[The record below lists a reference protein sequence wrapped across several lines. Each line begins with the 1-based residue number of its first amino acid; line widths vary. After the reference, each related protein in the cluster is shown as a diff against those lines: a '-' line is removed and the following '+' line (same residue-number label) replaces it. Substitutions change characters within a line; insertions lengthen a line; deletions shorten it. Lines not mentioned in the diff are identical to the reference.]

1 MAGAELSNGLRE
13 ALVENLNNILSP
25 QADVRRAAEEQIH
38 VLEVTEEFGVHLVE
52 LTLDRN
58 GPLPI
63 RQLASVLL
71 KQYVEA
77 HWCTDSEKFRVPEC
91 PEYAKAKIKELLP
104 HGLHEPISKVRSSVA
119 YAISAIA
126 HWDWPENWCGLFD
139 LLMAALKTGEE
150 APVHGAMRVLTE
162 FSRDLTDQHIPQVAP
177 VILPE
182 MYRIFCE
189 EEKYGIRTRG
199 RAVEIFSTLANL
211 ICMMGEYNRSLAK
224 TLLYPTLPAFTQA
237 LVKGLQTMDGFTSDS
252 GLKKEILSA
261 LTVLMKNV
269 PKQMGQ
275 YLGEVLGPVWQ
286 TLTSSADTYVNTTVN
301 AREDADD
308 PVDSDGEVLGF
319 ENLVFT
325 IFEFVHALVETTKH
339 KQMVKQGIADLIYY
353 ILLYMQITEDQIENW
368 SNNPDAF
375 VEDEDEDSFAYS
387 VRISAQDLLLAL
399 CQELA
404 EDCGQGLVVAVGR
417 HLERATTQRSAGDPA
432 WWKTHE
438 AVMLA
443 LGSVRDLIL
452 DQVAKGQLQ
461 FDLTNFIQSVVL
473 ADLDP
478 NSSPFLAG
486 RALWCG
492 SRFGQAITPEML
504 EQFLQAT
511 VSALKDSPNPIIKVS
526 GVRAVWGFCEFL
538 KGSGNPGALQPYLP
552 AILDGLV
559 TLATQASS
567 EVLSLILETC
577 CIVVSVDSNFTA
589 ANVGRISTLCL
600 AVFIKAN
607 NDPVLVALVQDVV
620 RELCQNPGCTTTL
633 QTKFIP
639 TLASILNAS
648 TDKVPPGMQAVAL
661 DMLEVMV
668 RSSSPPLGEPLINV
682 AFPAVVQRTLNTDD
696 NSTLQNGGEC
706 LRAYISVAPD
716 QVLAY
721 HDPEGRSGL
730 QYVVQVASQLLS
742 PATSEHTATFVGR
755 LITVLI
761 RRAGDHLGDNLDL
774 LLRAVLSKLQ
784 GAESLTVVQNLVLVY
799 AQLVHSQLDGVLN
812 FLAGVPGPS
821 GQSALHFVL
830 TQWCSKQHLFF
841 GAYEGK
847 VSAVALAKLL
857 EHGVTSND
865 TRLQDIIVQ
874 GDQVFSPEGRVRTRS
889 QRVVRPEQWTQVPV
903 LIKIFK
909 LLINELANAI
919 DSNLTKDDDEVSE
932 SEDECWEDDEEDGQ
946 TNGDSA
952 LATMFPPASGYPSYD
967 ADTVDDEDDPDAVSD
982 PLYSLD
988 LQQYLTTFISTFA
1001 QHPAF
1006 PVFIPHLNPHER
1018 EVLQGIGVV
1027 C

>member
-1 MAGAELSNGLRE
+1 MAGVEVSNGLRE
-13 ALVENLNNILSP
+13 ALIENLNNILSP
-25 QADVRRAAEEQIH
+25 QADIRRAAEEQIH
-38 VLEVTEEFGVHLVE
+38 VLEVTEEFGIHLIE

-77 HWCTDSEKFRVPEC
+77 HWCQDSEKFRVPEC
-91 PEYAKAKIKELLP
+91 PEYAKAKIRELLP

-119 YAISAIA
+119 YAISGIA
-126 HWDWPENWCGLFD
+126 HWDWPEQWSGLFD
-139 LLMAALKTGEE
+139 VLMAALKSGEE

-162 FSRDLTDQHIPQVAP
+162 MSRDLSDQHIPQVAP

-199 RAVEIFSTLANL
+199 RAVEIFSTLAYL
-211 ICMMGEYNRSLAK
+211 ICMMGEINRSLAK

-237 LVKGLQTMDGFTSDS
+237 LVKGLQTPDGFTSDS

-269 PKQMGQ
+269 PKQMSQ

-286 TLTSSADTYVNTTVN
+286 TLTTSADTYVNTTVN
-301 AREDADD
+301 AREEADD
-308 PVDSDGEVLGF
+308 PIDSEGEVLGF

-325 IFEFVHALVETTKH
+325 IFEFVHALVEQTKH
-339 KQMVKQGIADLIYY
+339 KQMVKQGISDLIYY
-353 ILLYMQITEDQIENW
+353 ILLYMQITQDQMETW
-368 SNNPDAF
+368 GNNPDAF

-399 CQELA
+399 CHELPD
-404 EDCGQGLVVAVGR
+404 ECGGGLVVAVGR
-417 HLERATTQRSAGDPA
+417 HLERSAAQRTAGDDT

-438 AVMLA
+438 ALMLA
-443 LGSVRDLIL
+443 LGSVRDLVL
-452 DQVAKGQLQ
+452 DQVSKGQLQ
-461 FDLTNFIQSVVL
+461 FDITNFIQSVVL

-478 NSSPFLAG
+478 NFCPFLAG

-492 SRFGQAITPEML
+492 SRFGQALTPEML
-504 EQFLQAT
+504 DRFLQAT

-526 GVRAVWGFCEFL
+526 GIRAIWGFCEYL
-538 KGSGNPGALQPYLP
+538 KSSGNPGALLPYLP

-577 CIVVSVDSNFTA
+577 CIVVSMDSNFTA
-589 ANVGRISTLCL
+589 ANVARISTLCL

-620 RELCQNPGCTTTL
+620 RELCSNPGCVTTL

-639 TLASILNAS
+639 TLSSILNANA
-648 TDKVPPGMQAVAL
+648 DKVPPGMQAVAL
-661 DMLEVMV
+661 DMVEVMV
-668 RSSSPPLGEPLINV
+668 RSSVPPLGEPLISV
-682 AFPAVVQRTLNTDD
+682 AFPAVVHRTLNTDD

-706 LRAYISVAPD
+706 LRAYVSVAPE
-716 QVLAY
+716 QVLGFTDA
-721 HDPEGRSGL
+721 EGRTGM

-742 PATSEHTATFVGR
+742 PSTSEHTATFVGR

-784 GAESLTVVQNLVLVY
+784 NCYL
-799 AQLVHSQLDGVLN
+799 
-812 FLAGVPGPS
+812 
-821 GQSALHFVL
+821 
-830 TQWCSKQHLFF
+830 
-841 GAYEGK
+841 
-847 VSAVALAKLL
+847 
-857 EHGVTSND
+857 
-865 TRLQDIIVQ
+865 
-874 GDQVFSPEGRVRTRS
+874 
-889 QRVVRPEQWTQVPV
+889 
-903 LIKIFK
+903 
-909 LLINELANAI
+909 LLIV
-919 DSNLTKDDDEVSE
+919 SNYIL
-932 SEDECWEDDEEDGQ
+932 
-946 TNGDSA
+946 
-952 LATMFPPASGYPSYD
+952 SYRM
-967 ADTVDDEDDPDAVSD
+967 
-982 PLYSLD
+982 L
-988 LQQYLTTFISTFA
+988 I
-1001 QHPAF
+1001 H
-1006 PVFIPHLNPHER
+1006 
-1018 EVLQGIGVV
+1018 
-1027 C
+1027 

>member
-1 MAGAELSNGLRE
+1 M
-13 ALVENLNNILSP
+13 V
-25 QADVRRAAEEQIH
+25 V
-38 VLEVTEEFGVHLVE
+38 
-52 LTLDRN
+52 
-58 GPLPI
+58 
-63 RQLASVLL
+63 
-71 KQYVEA
+71 
-77 HWCTDSEKFRVPEC
+77 
-91 PEYAKAKIKELLP
+91 
-104 HGLHEPISKVRSSVA
+104 
-119 YAISAIA
+119 
-126 HWDWPENWCGLFD
+126 
-139 LLMAALKTGEE
+139 
-150 APVHGAMRVLTE
+150 
-162 FSRDLTDQHIPQVAP
+162 
-177 VILPE
+177 
-182 MYRIFCE
+182 
-189 EEKYGIRTRG
+189 
-199 RAVEIFSTLANL
+199 
-211 ICMMGEYNRSLAK
+211 
-224 TLLYPTLPAFTQA
+224 
-237 LVKGLQTMDGFTSDS
+237 
-252 GLKKEILSA
+252 A

-286 TLTSSADTYVNTTVN
+286 TLTTSAETYVNTTVN

-339 KQMVKQGIADLIYY
+339 KQLVRRGVADLVYFL
-353 ILLYMQITEDQIENW
+353 LLYMQMTEDQIENW

-387 VRISAQDLLLAL
+387 VRISAQDLLL
-399 CQELA
+399 ELA
-404 EDCGQGLVVAVGR
+404 EECGQGLVVAVGR
-417 HLERATTQRSAGDPA
+417 HLERAAGQRAAGDPA

-461 FDLTNFIQSVVL
+461 FDVTHFIQSVVL

-478 NSSPFLAG
+478 NLSPFLAG

-492 SRFGQAITPEML
+492 SRFGQAVTEEML
-504 EQFLQAT
+504 DRFLQAT
-511 VSALKDSPNPIIKVS
+511 VSALNHSPSPIIRVS
-526 GVRAVWGFCEFL
+526 GVRAVWGFCDYL
-538 KGSGNPGALQPYLP
+538 KGSGRPGALQAYLP

-559 TLATQASS
+559 NLATQASS

-577 CIVVSVDSNFTA
+577 CTVVSVDASFTA

-620 RELCQNPGCTTTL
+620 RELCASPACSTTL

-668 RSSSPPLGEPLINV
+668 RSSTPPLGEQLVI
-682 AFPAVVQRTLNTDD
+682 
-696 NSTLQNGGEC
+696 
-706 LRAYISVAPD
+706 AYRDA
-716 QVLAY
+716 
-721 HDPEGRSGL
+721 EGRSGL
-730 QYVVQVASQLLS
+730 EYVVQVATQLLS

-755 LITVLI
+755 LITALI
-761 RRAGDHLGDNLDL
+761 RHTGDHLGDNLDL

-799 AQLVHSQLDGVLN
+799 AQLVHSQLEGVLT

-841 GAYEGK
+841 GAYEEK

-857 EHGVTSND
+857 EHGVTAND
-865 TRLQDIIVQ
+865 TRLQGIIVQ
-874 GDQVFSPEGRVRTRS
+874 GDQVSVCVYLPSCSFTGPGLYARVAPSPYLHLS
-889 QRVVRPEQWTQVPV
+889 NFP
-903 LIKIFK
+903 LK
-909 LLINELANAI
+909 LCTL
-919 DSNLTKDDDEVSE
+919 V
-932 SEDECWEDDEEDGQ
+932 
-946 TNGDSA
+946 
-952 LATMFPPASGYPSYD
+952 
-967 ADTVDDEDDPDAVSD
+967 ADTTS
-982 PLYSLD
+982 SLNCSKS
-988 LQQYLTTFISTFA
+988 QHIFA
-1001 QHPAF
+1001 GNYIF
-1006 PVFIPHLNPHER
+1006 
-1018 EVLQGIGVV
+1018 
-1027 C
+1027 

>member
-1 MAGAELSNGLRE
+1 MTSK
-13 ALVENLNNILSP
+13 I
-25 QADVRRAAEEQIH
+25 I
-38 VLEVTEEFGVHLVE
+38 EFGVHLVE

-58 GPLPI
+58 GPLAI

-77 HWCTDSEKFRVPEC
+77 HWSKDSDKFRVPEC
-91 PEYAKAKIKELLP
+91 PDYAKARIRELLP
-104 HGLHEPISKVRSSVA
+104 HGLSEPTSKVRSSVA

-126 HWDWPENWCGLFD
+126 HWDWPEQWTSLFD
-139 LLMAALKTGEE
+139 VLMAALKGGEE

-189 EEKYGIRTRG
+189 EEKYSIRTRG
-199 RAVEIFSTLANL
+199 RAVEIFSTLANM

-237 LVKGLQTMDGFTSDS
+237 LVKGLQTPDGFSSDS

-261 LTVLMKNV
+261 LTVLIKNV
-269 PKQMGQ
+269 PKQMGS
-275 YLGEVLGPVWQ
+275 YLPEVLGPVWQ
-286 TLTSSADTYVNTTVN
+286 TLTTSADTYVNTTVN
-301 AREDADD
+301 AREEADN
-308 PVDSDGEVLGF
+308 PVDSDGEILGF
-319 ENLVFT
+319 ENLVFS

-353 ILLYMQITEDQIENW
+353 MLLYMQITEDQIESW

-375 VEDEDEDSFAYS
+375 VEDEDEDSYAYS

-399 CQELA
+399 CQEFP
-404 EDCGQGLVVAVGR
+404 EECGSGLVVAVGR
-417 HLERATTQRSAGDPA
+417 HLERAENHRVSGDPA

-438 AVMLA
+438 SIMLA
-443 LGSVRDLIL
+443 LGSVRDLVL
-452 DQVAKGQLQ
+452 DQVTKGLLQ
-461 FDLTNFIQSVVL
+461 FDVTNFIQSVVL
-473 ADLDP
+473 VDLDP
-478 NSSPFLAG
+478 NFSPFVAG

-492 SRFGQAITPEML
+492 SRFGQALTPEML
-504 EQFLQAT
+504 QRFLQAT
-511 VSALKDSPNPIIKVS
+511 VSALNESPNPIIKVS
-526 GVRAVWGFCEFL
+526 GVRAVWGFCEYL
-538 KGSGNPGALQPYLP
+538 KGCGNVVALQAYLP
-552 AILDGLV
+552 PILEGLV

-607 NDPVLVALVQDVV
+607 NDPVIVALVQDVV
-620 RELCQNPGCTTTL
+620 KELCSNAACTNTL

-639 TLASILNAS
+639 TLVSILNAS
-648 TDKVPPGMQAVAL
+648 TDKVPPGIQGVAL

-668 RSSSPPLGEPLINV
+668 RSSSPPLAEPLINA

-706 LRAYISVAPD
+706 LRAYISVAPE
-716 QVLAY
+716 QVIHYRDA
-721 HDPEGRSGL
+721 EGNSGL
-730 QYVVQVASQLLS
+730 QYIVQVSSQLLS
-742 PATSEHTATFVGR
+742 PATSEYTATFVGR

-761 RRAGDHLGDNLDL
+761 KRAGDHLGDNLEL

-784 GAESLTVVQNLVLVY
+784 GAETLTVVQNLLLVY
-799 AQLVHSQLDGVLN
+799 AQLVHSQLEGVLA
-812 FLAGVPGPS
+812 FLSGVPGPT
-821 GQSALHFVL
+821 GQSALTFVL
-830 TQWCSKQHLFF
+830 TEWCAKQHLFF

-847 VSAVALAKLL
+847 VSAVALSKLL
-857 EHGVTSND
+857 EHGVTAND
-865 TRLQDIIVQ
+865 ARLQDIIVQ
-874 GDQVFSPEGRVRTRS
+874 GDQVFSPEERVRTRS
-889 QRVVRPEQWTQVPV
+889 QRVSRPEQWTQVPV
-903 LIKIFK
+903 LVKIFK

-919 DSNLTKDDDEVSE
+919 DSNMAKDDDEE
-932 SEDECWEDDEEDGQ
+932 SEDECWEDEEDEMGQ
-946 TNGDSA
+946 ENGGTSSFA
-952 LATMFPPASGYPSYD
+952 AMFAPASDFPGYD
-967 ADTVDDEDDPDAVSD
+967 TDTVDDDDDPDAVSD
-982 PLYSLD
+982 PLYNLD
-988 LQQYLTTFISTFA
+988 LQQYLTTFITTFA
-1001 QHPAF
+1001 QHPAYQIF
-1006 PVFIPHLNPHER
+1006 TPHLNPHER
-1018 EVLQGIGVV
+1018 EVLQGIGVQ

>member
-1 MAGAELSNGLRE
+1 MAPFPSGSWPLCC
-13 ALVENLNNILSP
+13 LNSMSKLIG
-25 QADVRRAAEEQIH
+25 VRTR
-38 VLEVTEEFGVHLVE
+38 
-52 LTLDRN
+52 R
-58 GPLPI
+58 
-63 RQLASVLL
+63 
-71 KQYVEA
+71 
-77 HWCTDSEKFRVPEC
+77 
-91 PEYAKAKIKELLP
+91 
-104 HGLHEPISKVRSSVA
+104 RSSVA

-162 FSRDLTDQHIPQVAP
+162 FSRDLTDDQHIPQVAP

-189 EEKYGIRTRG
+189 EEP
-199 RAVEIFSTLANL
+199 
-211 ICMMGEYNRSLAK
+211 SLK
-224 TLLYPTLPAFTQA
+224 LLSRVCRPW
-237 LVKGLQTMDGFTSDS
+237 MGFTSDS

-261 LTVLMKNV
+261 PIRMSTPLSMHEKMLMTLLI
-269 PKQMGQ
+269 QM
-275 YLGEVLGPVWQ
+275 
-286 TLTSSADTYVNTTVN
+286 
-301 AREDADD
+301 
-308 PVDSDGEVLGF
+308 
-319 ENLVFT
+319 
-325 IFEFVHALVETTKH
+325 
-339 KQMVKQGIADLIYY
+339 
-353 ILLYMQITEDQIENW
+353 IENW

-721 HDPEGRSGL
+721 HDAEGRSGL

-761 RRAGDHLGDNLDL
+761 RRAGDHLGITWTFFSE
-774 LLRAVLSKLQ
+774 LSLVNFREFNSCAKP
-784 GAESLTVVQNLVLVY
+784 GAGVCSASPLTVGW
-799 AQLVHSQLDGVLN
+799 GVE
-812 FLAGVPGPS
+812 FPGGVPGPQDS
-821 GQSALHFVL
+821 
-830 TQWCSKQHLFF
+830 
-841 GAYEGK
+841 
-847 VSAVALAKLL
+847 
-857 EHGVTSND
+857 
-865 TRLQDIIVQ
+865 RL
-874 GDQVFSPEGRVRTRS
+874 
-889 QRVVRPEQWTQVPV
+889 
-903 LIKIFK
+903 
-909 LLINELANAI
+909 
-919 DSNLTKDDDEVSE
+919 
-932 SEDECWEDDEEDGQ
+932 
-946 TNGDSA
+946 
-952 LATMFPPASGYPSYD
+952 
-967 ADTVDDEDDPDAVSD
+967 
-982 PLYSLD
+982 
-988 LQQYLTTFISTFA
+988 FISFSLSGA
-1001 QHPAF
+1001 PNSISSSVHMKERLVQLPW
-1006 PVFIPHLNPHER
+1006 LNYWSM
-1018 EVLQGIGVV
+1018 V
-1027 C
+1027 

>member
-1 MAGAELSNGLRE
+1 MAGQDVSGGLRD
-13 ALVENLNNILSP
+13 ALIENLNNILSP
-25 QADVRRAAEEQIH
+25 QAEVRRAAEEQIH
-38 VLEVTEEFGVHLVE
+38 VLEVTEEFGVLLVE
-52 LTLDRN
+52 LTLDRS

-77 HWCTDSEKFRVPEC
+77 HWCTESDKFRVPVC
-91 PEYAKAKIKELLP
+91 PEHAKAKIRELLP

-126 HWDWPENWCGLFD
+126 HWDWPDQWCGLFD
-139 LLMAALKTGEE
+139 LLMAALKTGQE

-162 FSRDLTDQHIPQVAP
+162 FSRDLTDQHIHQVAP

-224 TLLYPTLPAFTQA
+224 NLLYPNLPAFTQA
-237 LVKGLQTMDGFTSDS
+237 LVKGLQVPDGFTSDS

-286 TLTSSADTYVNTTVN
+286 TLTTSAETYVNTTVN

-339 KQMVKQGIADLIYY
+339 KQLVRRGVADLVYFL
-353 ILLYMQITEDQIENW
+353 LLYMQMTEDQIENW

-404 EDCGQGLVVAVGR
+404 EECGQGLVVAVGR
-417 HLERATTQRSAGDPA
+417 HLERAAGQRAAGDPA

-461 FDLTNFIQSVVL
+461 FDVTHFIQSVVL

-478 NSSPFLAG
+478 NLSPFLAG

-492 SRFGQAITPEML
+492 SRFGQAVTEEML
-504 EQFLQAT
+504 DRFLQAT
-511 VSALKDSPNPIIKVS
+511 VSALNHSPSPIIRVS
-526 GVRAVWGFCEFL
+526 GVRAVWGFCDYL
-538 KGSGNPGALQPYLP
+538 KGSGRPGALQAYLP

-559 TLATQASS
+559 NLATQASS

-577 CIVVSVDSNFTA
+577 CTVVSVDASFTA

-620 RELCQNPGCTTTL
+620 RELCASPACSTTL

-668 RSSSPPLGEPLINV
+668 RSSTPPLGEQLVGV
-682 AFPAVVQRTLNTDD
+682 AFPAVLQRTLNTDD

-706 LRAYISVAPD
+706 LRAYVSVAPE
-716 QVLAY
+716 QVIAY
-721 HDPEGRSGL
+721 RDAEGRSGL
-730 QYVVQVASQLLS
+730 EYVVQVATQLLS

-755 LITVLI
+755 LITALI
-761 RRAGDHLGDNLDL
+761 RHTGDHLGDNLDL

-799 AQLVHSQLDGVLN
+799 AQLVHSQLEGVLT

-841 GAYEGK
+841 GAYEEK

-857 EHGVTSND
+857 EHGVTAND
-865 TRLQDIIVQ
+865 TRLQGIIVQ
-874 GDQVFSPEGRVRTRS
+874 GDQVFSPEARMRTRS
-889 QRVVRPEQWTQVPV
+889 QRVAHAEQWTQVPV

-919 DSNLTKDDDEVSE
+919 DANMAKDEEEE
-932 SEDECWEDDEEDGQ
+932 SEDECWEDEDEDGHA
-946 TNGDSA
+946 NGDGTLASMFAPCSA
-952 LATMFPPASGYPSYD
+952 FPGYD
-967 ADTVDDEDDPDAVSD
+967 ADTVDDEEDPDAVND

-988 LQQYLTTFISTFA
+988 LQQYLTNFITTFA

-1006 PVFIPHLNPHER
+1006 PACVPHLNPHEQ
-1018 EVLQGIGVV
+1018 EVLQGIGVQ

>member
-1 MAGAELSNGLRE
+1 MAGADVSGGLRD
-13 ALVENLNNILSP
+13 ALIDNLNNILSP
-25 QADVRRAAEEQIH
+25 QAEVRRAAEEQIH

-52 LTLDRN
+52 LTLDRS

-77 HWCTDSEKFRVPEC
+77 HWSTESDKFRVPVC
-91 PEYAKAKIKELLP
+91 PDHAKAKIRELLP

-126 HWDWPENWCGLFD
+126 HWDWPDQWCGLFD
-139 LLMAALKTGEE
+139 LLMAALKTGQE

-237 LVKGLQTMDGFTSDS
+237 LVKGLQTPDGFTSDS

-286 TLTSSADTYVNTTVN
+286 TLTTSAETYVNTTVN

-339 KQMVKQGIADLIYY
+339 KQLVRRGVADLVYY
-353 ILLYMQITEDQIENW
+353 LLLYMQMTEDQIENW
-368 SNNPDAF
+368 TNNPDAF

-404 EDCGQGLVVAVGR
+404 EECGQGLVVAVGR
-417 HLERATTQRSAGDPA
+417 HLERAAGQRAAGDPA

-452 DQVAKGQLQ
+452 DQVAKGHLQ

-478 NSSPFLAG
+478 NFSPFLSG

-492 SRFGQAITPEML
+492 SRFGQAVTEEML
-504 EQFLQAT
+504 DRFLQAT
-511 VSALKDSPNPIIKVS
+511 ISALNHSPSPIIRVS
-526 GVRAVWGFCEFL
+526 GVRAVWGFCDYL
-538 KGSGNPGALQPYLP
+538 KGSGRPGALQAYLP
-552 AILDGLV
+552 SILDGLV
-559 TLATQASS
+559 NLATQASS

-577 CIVVSVDSNFTA
+577 CTVVSVDASFTA

-620 RELCQNPGCTTTL
+620 RELCASPACSTTL

-668 RSSSPPLGEPLINV
+668 RSSTPPLGEPLLGV
-682 AFPAVVQRTLNTDD
+682 AFPAVLQRTLNTDD

-706 LRAYISVAPD
+706 LRAYVSVAPE
-716 QVLAY
+716 QVIAY
-721 HDPEGRSGL
+721 RDAEGRSGL
-730 QYVVQVASQLLS
+730 QYVVQVATQLLS

-755 LITVLI
+755 LITALI

-784 GAESLTVVQNLVLVY
+784 GAESLSVVQNLVLVY
-799 AQLVHSQLDGVLN
+799 AQLVHSQLEGVLN

-857 EHGVTSND
+857 EYGVTSND
-865 TRLQDIIVQ
+865 ARLQGIIVQ
-874 GDQVFSPEGRVRTRS
+874 GDQVFSPEARVRTRS
-889 QRVVRPEQWTQVPV
+889 QRIARPEQWTQVPV
-903 LIKIFK
+903 LVKIFK

-919 DSNLTKDDDEVSE
+919 DSNMTKDDDEE
-932 SEDECWEDDEEDGQ
+932 SEDECWEDDEEEGHA
-946 TNGDSA
+946 NGDGSLASMFAPSA
-952 LATMFPPASGYPSYD
+952 AFPGYD
-967 ADTVDDEDDPDAVSD
+967 ADTVDDEEDPDAASD
-982 PLYSLD
+982 PLYILD
-988 LQQYLTTFISTFA
+988 LQQYLTTFITTFA

-1006 PVFIPHLNPHER
+1006 SAFVPHLNPHEQ
-1018 EVLQGIGVV
+1018 EVLQGIGVQ